1 MLDTGNCKFFMFDE
15 ILYHSAKGFKA
26 VSSLSLNNANPKTMA
41 VVRCRS
47 NFLSNIFL
55 SMVNTLQKMKFSFKN
70 SLTLTKEIFSR
81 KLHFY
86 ALKLPFCSYCMK
98 INRFFKYL

>member
-1 MLDTGNCKFFMFDE
+1 MLDTGNCKFFMFGE
-15 ILYHSAKGFKA
+15 ILYHSAKGFKS

-70 SLTLTKEIFSR
+70 SITLTKEIFSR

-86 ALKLPFCSYCMK
+86 ALKLPFCSYFMK

>member
-41 VVRCRS
+41 VVRCEA
-47 NFLSNIFL
+47 IF
-55 SMVNTLQKMKFSFKN
+55 
-70 SLTLTKEIFSR
+70 
-81 KLHFY
+81 
-86 ALKLPFCSYCMK
+86 
-98 INRFFKYL
+98 